1 MTSNT
6 CIVHSHKNV
15 SKFHTATKQLRLENW
30 FPADVYQQLP
40 NKCCS
45 CNGKRGLKTI
55 DLEVLRK
62 ICDDIML
69 SAASTLKFRFSSNMS
84 ELVSMEASEDNS
96 DEEDTHNEDT
106 TDELDEKI
114 PKKSNSTI
122 NAEYN
127 RSPVP
132 RFGSVS
138 CRSISVGKYPSFT
151 ITSPSLPMH
160 CGHRNPASMFRPRPT
175 FYNPYHSTTLDLDTE
190 DQHKSSKKGIIKQDF
205 SKVLENFKVTTANDG
220 CIVHN
225 SKYQSKFNC
234 ATNLLRRTKEF
245 QQQTYHELPKKC
257 CSCNGKTGMNV
268 IDLNV
273 LSSVCDE
280 IESDRANEPVLKKH
294 VHLLTLSFEPNIS
307 RYIRRARTGR
317 FIGKGGENVR
327 AVQDKYNVCLQLI
340 DRSSNEKRCQRLD
353 ELKKTDEKEDNKNRD
368 ALYLLVTSKTKSIT
382 NTIPIEEIKQE
393 ITQKWKEINTNYVPA
408 STSSFN
414 RTKPRK
420 QGPAPIASIEPIAD
434 NRWNSKRHRR
444 RH

>member
-122 NAEYN
+122 NAEYT

-132 RFGSVS
+132 RFGSIMLTT
-138 CRSISVGKYPSFT
+138 SITWIPKKTDTAVMFT
-151 ITSPSLPMH
+151 II
-160 CGHRNPASMFRPRPT
+160 RNF
-175 FYNPYHSTTLDLDTE
+175 
-190 DQHKSSKKGIIKQDF
+190 
-205 SKVLENFKVTTANDG
+205 LENFKVTTANDG

>member
-122 NAEYN
+122 NAEYT

-132 RFGSVS
+132 RFGSIMLTT
-138 CRSISVGKYPSFT
+138 SITWIPKKTDTAVMFT
-151 ITSPSLPMH
+151 II
-160 CGHRNPASMFRPRPT
+160 RNF
-175 FYNPYHSTTLDLDTE
+175 
-190 DQHKSSKKGIIKQDF
+190 
-205 SKVLENFKVTTANDG
+205 LENFKVTTANDG

-257 CSCNGKTGMNV
+257 CSCNGKTGMNI

-353 ELKKTDEKEDNKNRD
+353 ELKTTDEKEDNKNRD

>member
-1 MTSNT
+1 MTSTT

-69 SAASTLKFRFSSNMS
+69 STASTLKFRFSSNMS

-96 DEEDTHNEDT
+96 DE
-106 TDELDEKI
+106 LDEKI
-114 PKKSNSTI
+114 PQKSNSTT
-122 NAEYN
+122 NTEYT

-132 RFGSVS
+132 RLGSVNF
-138 CRSISVGKYPSFT
+138 RPIFVGGYPR
-151 ITSPSLPMH
+151 LPMH
-160 CGHRNPASMFRPRPT
+160 YGHRNPASMFRSRPT

-234 ATNLLRRTKEF
+234 AVNLLRRTKEF
-245 QQQTYHELPKKC
+245 QQQTYHEMPKKC
-257 CSCNGKTGMNV
+257 CSCNGKTGMNI

-273 LSSVCDE
+273 LSGVCDE
-280 IESDRANEPVLKKH
+280 IESERVNKPVLKKH
-294 VHLLTLSFEPNIS
+294 FYLLTLSFEPNIS
-307 RYIRRARTGR
+307 RHVRRARTGR

-327 AVQDKYNVCLQLI
+327 AMQDKHNVCLQLI

-353 ELKKTDEKEDNKNRD
+353 ELKKIDEKEDNKNTD
-368 ALYLLVTSKTKSIT
+368 DLYLLVTSKTKSIT
-382 NTIPIEEIKQE
+382 NTIPIEEIEQE
-393 ITQKWKEINTNYVPA
+393 ITQKWKEINTNYAPA
-408 STSSFN
+408 SKSSFN

-420 QGPAPIASIEPIAD
+420 QGPASIASIEPIAD
-434 NRWNSKRHRR
+434 NRWNTKQHRHR
-444 RH
+444 H